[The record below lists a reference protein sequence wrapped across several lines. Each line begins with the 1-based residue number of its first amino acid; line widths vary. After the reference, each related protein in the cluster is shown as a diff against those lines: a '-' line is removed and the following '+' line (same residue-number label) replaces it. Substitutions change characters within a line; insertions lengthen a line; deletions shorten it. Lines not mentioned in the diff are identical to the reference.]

1 MAKFTIVIEDT
12 ESGSVTA
19 QCTGPHDQETNAWL
33 FAMTCFIGLAKALK
47 AWTPKD
53 GKAIH

>member
-33 FAMTCFIGLAKALK
+33 FAMSCFLGLVKALK
-47 AWTPKD
+47 TWTPKD
-53 GKAIH
+53 GKTIH